1 MPGDRSRWV
10 LLLAAGLGL
19 AGCATPFGPDNTE
32 QALLRRIASAV
43 PDEVEAIGTDESLL
57 QTTQPPGEVEAAL
70 SQRRSELEEIGPRVP
85 FPMGELDLGAD
96 LTGGEQKEVTL
107 SLQSAIVSAV
117 GNNLSIQVAR
127 LRPAI
132 SEADVVAAEAVFD
145 AVFVGSADLAKIDEP
160 IPAAAV
166 GMTLVGVPFSASE
179 RYRFETGVR
188 KLFRSG
194 GTVTLSS
201 DLTRFRNRAPGLTI
215 LPDPA
220 YTSAIRVGLEQP
232 LLRGFG
238 RSVNT
243 TFIRLAR
250 NFERRSIQ
258 ELRSELLDL
267 LIATERAYWD
277 LVFTW
282 QDLAIQEWLLAVG
295 IEVRDIMDRRRDF
308 DIRLAQYADAVARV
322 EQRKGNVIRARR
334 AIRAASD
341 QLKVLI
347 NDPRLTVGSEAILV
361 PVDQMVEKPISYNLR
376 ETILTTVANRPEI
389 KQAILLIDDSA
400 IRETL
405 ADNQRLP
412 LLNFSAQLSYFGL
425 DDAGDRAYDEL
436 FEADFIDYVLGLR
449 FEWPLGNRAAESGF
463 RRARLERS
471 TAVFGYQQAVQNVVV
486 DTKAALRDCITDYE
500 LIQASR
506 SFRIA
511 QAENLRALLVEEEM
525 LAGLTPEFL
534 NLKFQT
540 QETLATAQQQETQ
553 SLVSYNK
560 SVAGLHRAMGVSLS
574 MNQIE
579 LEVDAEPGLSA
590 TEDALPRRR
599 D

>member
-1 MPGDRSRWV
+1 MPKDQFGWV

-19 AGCATPFGPDNTE
+19 AGCATPFGPDIAE

-43 PDEVEAIGTDESLL
+43 PDELVALGTDESLL
-57 QTTQPPGEVEAAL
+57 QTSHPPGEVEAAL
-70 SQRRSELEEIGPRVP
+70 SQRRSELDEIGPTVP
-85 FPMGELDLGAD
+85 FPRGELDLGAD
-96 LTGGEQKEVTL
+96 LTGGEQKEVAL
-107 SLQSAIVSAV
+107 SLRSAIVSAV

-132 SEADVVAAEAVFD
+132 SEADVIAAEAVFD
-145 AVFVGSADLAKIDEP
+145 SVFLGSIDLSKIDEP
-160 IPAAAV
+160 IPAFNF
-166 GMTLVGVPFSASE
+166 GVPFSASE
-179 RYRFETGVR
+179 RFRFETGVR
-188 KLFRSG
+188 TLFRSG

-201 DLTRFRNRAPGLTI
+201 DLTRFRNRSPGLTFS
-215 LPDPA
+215 PDPA
-220 YTSAIRVGLEQP
+220 YTAAIRVGLEQP

-250 NFERRSIQ
+250 NVERRSIQ

-267 LIATERAYWD
+267 LTLTESAYWD

-282 QDLAIQEWLLAVG
+282 QDLATQQWLLAVG

-308 DIRLAQYADAVARV
+308 DTRLAQYSDAVARV

-347 NDPRLTVGSEAILV
+347 NDPQLTVGSEAILV

-376 ETILTTVANRPEI
+376 EAILTTVANRPEI
-389 KQAILLIDDSA
+389 KQAVLLIDDSA

-412 LLNFSAQLSYFGL
+412 LLNFSAQLAYFGL
-425 DDAGDRAYDEL
+425 NDAGGQAYDEL
-436 FEADFIDYVLGLR
+436 FEADFVDYLLGLT
-449 FEWPLGNRAAESGF
+449 FEWPIGNRAAESGY

-500 LIQASR
+500 LIQANR

-534 NLKFQT
+534 NLKFQR
-540 QETLATAQQQETQ
+540 QETLAIAQQQETQ

-560 SVAGLHRAMGVSLS
+560 SVAGLHRAMGVSLA

-579 LEVDAEPGLSA
+579 LEVDAEPGPPA
-590 TEDALPRRR
+590 TEDALPRSR